1 MTQLFINLSNLELDG
16 NYLQQ
21 IEARLASYKAS
32 LETDPDFSW
41 LGSQEETLDEAKAVL
56 QNIEDWETAK
66 KMIDSRIN
74 DNECH
79 IESLKSLIS
88 SIPELLDNPVD
99 HNDNSDS
106 DNWSFVISTEQ
117 LKKIA
122 SLGEISYIHGTVI
135 RENGRTEKLF
145 LNANDKIRPPMNTL
159 RDGDKFD
166 IEDINLDISGSEL
179 DIEAVQ
185 KLVTTLF

>member
-21 IEARLASYKAS
+21 IEARLAFYKIS

-41 LGSQEETLDEAKAVL
+41 LGSQEETLDEAKAIL

-74 DNECH
+74 DNADH
-79 IESLKSLIS
+79 IESLKILIS

-166 IEDINLDISGSEL
+166 IEDINLNISGSEL

>member
-21 IEARLASYKAS
+21 IEARLASYKIS

-41 LGSQEETLDEAKAVL
+41 LGSQEETLDEAKAIL

-74 DNECH
+74 DNGCH